1 MQTTYFYTNRNSF
14 KQNFTRYLKVEDVKK
29 ISKESGNLHGSK
41 IYINDT
47 PNIMYEEFELAADL
61 MVNKLGVE
69 LIIIDSYEYLQEIV
83 QSDDEDIFGL
93 HSTILNKYKEKAR
106 ELNIPIIVLMEL
118 PVRNEDEPSI
128 ADFRKKIRNGIYRGV
143 YSCFGNYLS

>member
-1 MQTTYFYTNRNSF
+1 MSSF
-14 KQNFTRYLKVEDVKK
+14 KFLFFGWLFASQKSGFSGFRCRFIRSLRFGTGYASPYNPCHCLKLKN
-29 ISKESGNLHGSK
+29 SKLN
-41 IYINDT
+41 
-47 PNIMYEEFELAADL
+47 
-61 MVNKLGVE
+61 

>member
-1 MQTTYFYTNRNSF
+1 
-14 KQNFTRYLKVEDVKK
+14 
-29 ISKESGNLHGSK
+29 
-41 IYINDT
+41 
-47 PNIMYEEFELAADL
+47 MYEEFELAADL

-83 QSDDEDIFGL
+83 QSDDEDIFCL

>member
-1 MQTTYFYTNRNSF
+1 MSSF
-14 KQNFTRYLKVEDVKK
+14 KFLFFGWLFASQKSGFSGFRCRFIPSLRFGTGYASPYNPCHCLKLKN
-29 ISKESGNLHGSK
+29 SKLN
-41 IYINDT
+41 
-47 PNIMYEEFELAADL
+47 
-61 MVNKLGVE
+61 

-128 ADFRKKIRNGIYRGV
+128 ADFRKKILNGIYRGV

>member
-1 MQTTYFYTNRNSF
+1 MSSF
-14 KQNFTRYLKVEDVKK
+14 KFLFFGWLFASQKSGFSGFRCRFIPSLRFGTGYASPYNPCHCLKLKN
-29 ISKESGNLHGSK
+29 SKLN
-41 IYINDT
+41 
-47 PNIMYEEFELAADL
+47 
-61 MVNKLGVE
+61 

-128 ADFRKKIRNGIYRGV
+128 AGFRKKILNGIYRGV